1 MAYSV
6 LLVDDSET
14 IREAMVRAFAMT
26 KLPMDEILRAGN
38 GIEAL
43 EIVKNRWVDLVL
55 TDINMPNM
63 GGVELLAAMKA
74 DGGLKDIPVAVVST
88 EGSQT
93 RMASLREAGIAGYL
107 RKPCRPEEI
116 RDLLHSVLGE
126 WA

>member
-43 EIVKNRWVDLVL
+43 EIVKKLDRKWVDARK
-55 TDINMPNM
+55 DKAWAA
-63 GGVELLAAMKA
+63 ELLALA
-74 DGGLKDIPVAVVST
+74 ST
-88 EGSQT
+88 T
-93 RMASLREAGIAGYL
+93 
-107 RKPCRPEEI
+107 
-116 RDLLHSVLGE
+116 
-126 WA
+126 